1 MFLSRFGAAVDAAA
15 AAVNFVCALAYAK
28 LLRRLAVAAPKCM
41 LCCWDWICC
50 SKVWLPRK
58 LSPAG
63 AVSVA
68 AAGIV
73 PAIKSDNNV
82 ASIGCEG
89 GGCGGSA
96 FGRRGCGWQLGHQQF
111 LPFPRGQGGF
121 VATGG
126 VFVAAKCMAGGN

>member
-1 MFLSRFGAAVDAAA
+1 MFLSRFGAAVDAAAA

-28 LLRRLAVAAPKCM
+28 LLRRLVAAPKCM

-73 PAIKSDNNV
+73 PAIMSDNCV
-82 ASIGCEG
+82 ASIGCVGVTMKSGCG
-89 GGCGGSA
+89 GGCGG
-96 FGRRGCGWQLGHQQF
+96 C
-111 LPFPRGQGGF
+111 
-121 VATGG
+121 
-126 VFVAAKCMAGGN
+126 